1 MSKAYFDLD
10 RQGKQELKAKRED
23 KRPEAF
29 SSEKPVEEKTV
40 ETTTTLAPAPV
51 EEVVVEEEVVA
62 EEEAASEEYPLN
74 ED

>member
-1 MSKAYFDLD
+1 MSKAYFELD
-10 RQGKQELKAKRED
+10 AQGKKALIEKNQVA
-23 KRPEAF
+23 RPENFA
-29 SSEKPVEEKTV
+29 SAKPVAEKTV
-40 ETTTTLAPAPV
+40 ETTTTLAPV